1 MRPLSLAHLTV
12 IDLDPP
18 AMIRLAADTGF
29 DAVGLRLVRVTD
41 TSPGYPLH
49 QNPADL
55 RATLGTLAE
64 TGMAVQDIEFLR
76 LTPGF
81 AAADMAAVLEAG
93 AALGAHHVIC
103 APYDPDLS
111 RMADNLAALA
121 DLALPLGIAP
131 VLEFFPWTV
140 VPTLAAAV
148 AVVEASGNARIG
160 VLADALHFDRSG
172 SALADLAALP
182 SQRVPFL
189 HLCDA
194 PVAPPYSEAQLL
206 FAGRE
211 ERLPPGEGQ
220 IGLAAFLRAAPPGTP
235 VALEVPMTAATR
247 AHGPAHVAARVIAA
261 ARVLLAGVDG

>member
-1 MRPLSLAHLTV
+1 MRSISLAHLTV
-12 IDLDPP
+12 IDLEPP

-29 DAVGLRLVRVTD
+29 DTVGLRLVRVTE

-49 QNPADL
+49 HNPAQL
-55 RATLGTLAE
+55 RATCAALAE
-64 TGMAVQDIEFLR
+64 TGIAVQDIEFLR

-81 AAADMAAVLEAG
+81 AAADMAPVLEAG
-93 AALGAHHVIC
+93 AALGARHVIC
-103 APYDPDLS
+103 APYDPDRS
-111 RMADNLAALA
+111 RMAANLAALA
-121 DLALPLGIAP
+121 DLASPLGIAP

-140 VPTLAAAV
+140 VPDLAAAV
-148 AVVEASGNARIG
+148 AVVDASGNPRIG

-182 SQRVPFL
+182 PARLPFL

-211 ERLPPGEGQ
+211 ERLPPGQGQ
-220 IGLAAFLRAAPPGTP
+220 IDLTAFLRAAPPGTP

-247 AHGPAHVAARVIAA
+247 AHGPAHVAATVLSA
-261 ARVLLAGVDG
+261 ARAVLARAG

>member
-1 MRPLSLAHLTV
+1 MRPISLAHLTV

-49 QNPADL
+49 LDPGLMRSTRAALAD
-55 RATLGTLAE
+55 
-64 TGMAVQDIEFLR
+64 TGIRVLDIEFLR
-76 LTPGF
+76 ITPGF
-81 AAADMAAVLEAG
+81 APADMVPVLEAG
-93 AALGAHHVIC
+93 AALGARHVIC
-103 APYDPDLS
+103 APYDPELP
-111 RMADNLAALA
+111 RMAANLAALA

-148 AVVEASGNARIG
+148 ALVEAAGDPRLG

-182 SQRVPFL
+182 AARLPFL

-194 PVAPPYSEAQLL
+194 PVAPPYTEAQLL

-211 ERLPPGEGQ
+211 ERLPPGQGQ
-220 IGLAAFLRAAPPGTP
+220 IDLTGFLRAAPPGTP

-247 AHGPAHVAARVIAA
+247 AHGPGHVAATVLAA
-261 ARVLLAGVDG
+261 ARDALVRAGG